1 MVALSLKICVRQC
14 NVVKT
19 MQFEPS
25 TVVYDACRIIR
36 ERVPEAQMGQASD
49 YGLFLS
55 DDDPRKGIWLDSGRT
70 LDYYMLRSGDILE
83 YKKKQRPQKVRMLD
97 GAVKTVMI
105 DDSKTV
111 GELLVPICSR
121 IGITNYEEYSLIQDI
136 IEEKKEDGTGTL
148 KKDRTL
154 LRDEKKMEKLKAKL
168 HTDDDLNWLDH
179 SRTFREQGVDENET
193 LLLRRKF
200 FYSDQNVD
208 SRDPVQLNLLY
219 VQARDDILNGSHP
232 VSFEKACEFGGI
244 QAQIQFGPHVEH
256 KHKPGFLDLKE
267 FLPKEYIKQRNAE
280 KRIFQEHKNCGEMTE
295 IEAKV
300 KYVKLARSLRTYGV
314 SFFLVKE
321 KMKGKNKLVPRL
333 MGITKESVMRVDEKT
348 KEVMQEWPLTTV
360 KRWAASPKSFTL
372 DFGEYQ
378 ESYYSVQ
385 TTEGEQISQLIAG
398 YIDIILKKKQSKDRF
413 GLEGDEESTM
423 LEESVSPKK

>member
-25 TVVYDACRIIR
+25 TAVYDACRVIR
-36 ERVPEAQMGQASD
+36 ERVPEAQMGQGWCRHIPGLDFRNREVEQKLGKLASD

-55 DDDPRKGIWLDSGRT
+55 DEDPRKGIWLEAGRT
-70 LDYYMLRSGDILE
+70 LDYYMLRNGDILE
-83 YKKKQRPQKVRMLD
+83 YKKKQRPQKIRMLD
-97 GAVKTVMI
+97 GSVKTVMV

-111 GELLVPICSR
+111 GELLVTICSR
-121 IGITNYEEYSLIQDI
+121 IGITNYEEYSLIQESN
-136 IEEKKEDGTGTL
+136 EEKKEESTGTL

-208 SRDPVQLNLLY
+208 SRDP
-219 VQARDDILNGSHP
+219 ARDDILNGSHP
-232 VSFEKACEFGGI
+232 VSFEKACEFGGF

-267 FLPKEYIKQRNAE
+267 FLPKEYIKQRGAE

-333 MGITKESVMRVDEKT
+333 LGITKESVMRVDEKT
-348 KEVMQEWPLTTV
+348 KEVLQEWPLTTV

-398 YIDIILKKKQSKDRF
+398 YIDIILKKVR
-413 GLEGDEESTM
+413 L
-423 LEESVSPKK
+423 